1 MREQLPWTD
10 KSLGLHPSSDAGV
23 MTLIGHNNDTSVP
36 LPSDQESVRT
46 HPFPLCQSGAES
58 RPPYNIKLKK
68 STPFGLELK
77 QLRTQIFSM
86 ITLYII

>member
-46 HPFPLCQSGAES
+46 HPFPLCQSGAEK
-58 RPPYNIKLKK
+58 RPPYN
-68 STPFGLELK
+68 
-77 QLRTQIFSM
+77 
-86 ITLYII
+86 

>member
-46 HPFPLCQSGAES
+46 HPFPLCQSGVE
-58 RPPYNIKLKK
+58 RRLPLN
-68 STPFGLELK
+68 LEYS
-77 QLRTQIFSM
+77 F
-86 ITLYII
+86 

>member
-46 HPFPLCQSGAES
+46 HPFPLCQSGVER
-58 RPPYNIKLKK
+58 RPPYK
-68 STPFGLELK
+68 GE
-77 QLRTQIFSM
+77 
-86 ITLYII
+86 TLAKYSYRS

>member
-46 HPFPLCQSGAES
+46 HPFPLCQSGGQR
-58 RPPYNIKLKK
+58 RPPYNRRNS
-68 STPFGLELK
+68 STPFRANIISCVS
-77 QLRTQIFSM
+77 RTTGTASFS
-86 ITLYII
+86 